1 MKMKRGLLF
10 LTILAVAATLLA
22 GCALPGSPTPGP
34 STQPANSGPS
44 TGTLTVFV
52 TDAPSY
58 TVTSVVVH
66 FSEVW
71 VHKASEGEDGEG
83 EWIQLNI
90 TGGMLENG
98 SFDLAELRDVGE
110 TAELAAADLV
120 AGKYTQLRVIM
131 DEVAGVQVGY
141 DENPNQEPVNAK
153 LPSGE
158 LKFVRSFTVEQ
169 DGSTDIVL
177 DFDLQKSVV
186 FTGSKKNINV
196 IVKPVVK
203 LSVSEKGKPTELEA
217 TLESDTEAGA
227 ELSADQAYT
236 GKDSAHLETL
246 GDPGSGDEARIVVPV
261 PEGTTLA
268 DIAAVS
274 WWEYLVTGY
283 PPHLDIMLDIDG
295 DGTIDDSLVFEYAYN
310 DVALHYLEGPM
321 PYNALTGDWYQ
332 TFSDDGNG
340 PAQVDDTAYG
350 WLSSGPPGAPGDPT
364 FISGTL
370 ADWKSG
376 LVNTAIDGMTSVVSL
391 EIEIDNWVVQSEA
404 YIDDI
409 VIVIGG
415 ITYTVVFDLD

>member
-1 MKMKRGLLF
+1 MKRGLIL
-10 LTILAVAATLLA
+10 LTVLAVAATLLA
-22 GCALPGSPTPGP
+22 GCALPGAPTAQPTSPGSP
-34 STQPANSGPS
+34 

-58 TVTSVVVH
+58 TVTSVMVH

-71 VHKASEGEDGEG
+71 VHKAADEEGGEG
-83 EWIQLNI
+83 EWIQLTI

-98 SFDLAELRDVGE
+98 SFDLAELRDEGE
-110 TAELAAADLV
+110 TEELAAAKLV

-131 DEVAGVQVGY
+131 DEEAGVQVQY
-141 DENPNQEPVNAK
+141 DENPNPEPVNAK
-153 LPSGE
+153 LPSGT
-158 LKFVRSFTVEQ
+158 LKFVRPFTVEE
-169 DGSTDIVL
+169 DGSTEIVL

-186 FTGSKKNINV
+186 FTGASQSDEVKI

-203 LSVSEKGKPTELEA
+203 LAVSEKGKPAELEA
-217 TLESDTEAGA
+217 TLDSDTAAEA
-227 ELSADQAYT
+227 ELSTDQAYT
-236 GKDSAHLETL
+236 GDDSAHMETL
-246 GDPGSGDEARIVVPV
+246 GDPGSGDEARIVIPL

-274 WWEYLVTGY
+274 WWEYLVAGY
-283 PPHLDIMLDIDG
+283 PPHLDIMLDVDG
-295 DGTIDDSLVFEYAYN
+295 NGTIDDSLVFEYAYN

-321 PYNALTGDWYQ
+321 PYGALTGDWYQ
-332 TFSDDGNG
+332 TFSDDDNG
-340 PAQVDDTAYG
+340 PAQVDDAAYG
-350 WLSSGPPGAPGDPT
+350 WLSSGPPGPPGDPA

-376 LVNTAIDGMTSVVSL
+376 QVNPPIDPIDGTTSVVSL

-415 ITYTVVFDLD
+415 ITYAVVFDLD

>member
-1 MKMKRGLLF
+1 MKRGLLF
-10 LTILAVAATLLA
+10 LTVLAVAATLLA
-22 GCALPGSPTPGP
+22 GCALPGAPTPGP
-34 STQPANSGPS
+34 STQTASSGPS

-98 SFDLAELRDVGE
+98 SFDLAELRDEGE
-110 TAELAAADLV
+110 TAELAAAELV

-141 DENPNQEPVNAK
+141 DENPNQEPVNAR
-153 LPSGE
+153 LPSGK
-158 LKFVRSFTVEQ
+158 LKFVHPFTVEQ

-186 FTGSKKNINV
+186 FTGSEKNINV

-203 LSVSEKGKPTELEA
+203 LSVSEKGKPAELEA
-217 TLESDTEAGA
+217 TLESDTEAEA
-227 ELSADQAYT
+227 ELSTEIKHT
-236 GKDSAHLETL
+236 GRDSAHLKTTGTDE
-246 GDPGSGDEARIVVPV
+246 PGDEARIVMPV

-274 WWEYLVTGY
+274 WWEYLVAGY

-321 PYNALTGDWYQ
+321 PYGALTGDWYQ

-350 WLSSGPPGAPGDPT
+350 WLSSGPPGPPGDPA

-370 ADWKSG
+370 AGWKSG
-376 LVNTAIDGMTSVVSL
+376 LVDPVIDGTTSVVSL

>member
-1 MKMKRGLLF
+1 MKRGLLF
-10 LTILAVAATLLA
+10 LTVLAVAATLLA
-22 GCALPGSPTPGP
+22 GCALPGAPTPGP
-34 STQPANSGPS
+34 STQTASSGPS

-98 SFDLAELRDVGE
+98 SFDLAELRDEGE
-110 TAELAAADLV
+110 TAELAAAELV

-153 LPSGE
+153 LPSGK
-158 LKFVRSFTVEQ
+158 LKFVRPFTVEQ
-169 DGSTDIVL
+169 DGSTEIIL

-186 FTGSKKNINV
+186 FTGASQSEDVKI

-203 LSVSEKGKPTELEA
+203 LSVSEKGKPAELEA
-217 TLESDTEAGA
+217 TLESDTEAEA
-227 ELSADQAYT
+227 ELSTDQAYT
-236 GKDSAHLETL
+236 GDDSAHLETL
-246 GDPGSGDEARIVVPV
+246 GDPGSGDEARIVISV

-274 WWEYLVTGY
+274 WWEYLMAGY
-283 PPHLDIMLDIDG
+283 PPHLDIMLDING

-321 PYNALTGDWYQ
+321 PYGALTGDWYQ

-340 PAQVDDTAYG
+340 PAQVDDAAYG
-350 WLSSGPPGAPGDPT
+350 WLSSGPPGPPGDPT

-370 ADWKSG
+370 ADWRSG
-376 LVNTAIDGMTSVVSL
+376 SVNTAIDGITSVVSL
-391 EIEIDNWVVQSEA
+391 EVEIDNWVVQSEA
-404 YIDDI
+404 YTDDI

>member
-1 MKMKRGLLF
+1 MKRGLLF
-10 LTILAVAATLLA
+10 LTVLAVAATLLA

-158 LKFVRSFTVEQ
+158 LKFVRPFTVEQ

-217 TLESDTEAGA
+217 TLESDTEAEA
-227 ELSADQAYT
+227 ELSTDQAYT
-236 GKDSAHLETL
+236 GDDSAHLETL
-246 GDPGSGDEARIVVPV
+246 GDLGSGDEARIVVPV

>member
-1 MKMKRGLLF
+1 MKRGLLF
-10 LTILAVAATLLA
+10 LTVLAVAATLLA
-22 GCALPGSPTPGP
+22 GCALPGAPTPGP
-34 STQPANSGPS
+34 STQTASSGPS

-98 SFDLAELRDVGE
+98 SFDLAELRDEGE
-110 TAELAAADLV
+110 TAELAAAELV

-153 LPSGE
+153 LPSGK
-158 LKFVRSFTVEQ
+158 LKFVRPFTVEQ

-186 FTGSKKNINV
+186 FTGSEKNINV

-203 LSVSEKGKPTELEA
+203 LSVSEKGKPAELEA
-217 TLESDTEAGA
+217 TLESDTEAEA
-227 ELSADQAYT
+227 ELSAEIKHT
-236 GKDSAHLETL
+236 GRDSAHLKTTGTDE
-246 GDPGSGDEARIVVPV
+246 PGDEARIVMPV

-274 WWEYLVTGY
+274 WWEYLVAGY

-321 PYNALTGDWYQ
+321 PYGALTGDWYQ

-340 PAQVDDTAYG
+340 PAQVDDAAYG
-350 WLSSGPPGAPGDPT
+350 WLSSGPPGPPGDPA

-370 ADWKSG
+370 AGWKSG
-376 LVNTAIDGMTSVVSL
+376 LVDPVIDGTTSVVSL